1 MAVAAILAVFAAM
14 LTNLLVTNPRWQW
27 DVVWQ
32 YIFSPPILAGVSKTI
47 QLTVIAMAIGLVI
60 GVIAAV
66 ARLSPNPITAKIATL
81 YVWFFRGTPLLVQLL
96 FWFYLSA
103 LLPEISLGIPFG
115 PSFVTLDTN
124 VVITPFIAA
133 IVGLGVNEGAYMSE
147 IVRAGLLSI
156 PRGQTEAA
164 QAIGMTR
171 GQVMRR
177 IILPQA
183 MRIIVPPTGNQLI
196 GMLKHSSLVLVIG
209 YSELLT
215 SATLIYARTFETIP
229 LLVVAALWYL
239 VITALLSTGQYFV
252 ERHYGRGYRQ
262 QQVANP
268 GWTRTLLTSRLQ
280 RVGTR

>member
-1 MAVAAILAVFAAM
+1 
-14 LTNLLVTNPRWQW
+14 
-27 DVVWQ
+27 
-32 YIFSPPILAGVSKTI
+32 
-47 QLTVIAMAIGLVI
+47 MAIGLAL
-60 GVIAAV
+60 GIAAAI
-66 ARLSPNPITAKIATL
+66 ARLSPNPITANVATL

-103 LLPEISLGIPFG
+103 LLPELSLGVPFG
-115 PSFVTLDTN
+115 PSFLSVDTN

-147 IVRAGLLSI
+147 IVRAGLMAI

-171 GQVMRR
+171 GQIMRR
-177 IILPQA
+177 IVLPQA

-196 GMLKHSSLVLVIG
+196 GLLKHSSLVLVIG
-209 YSELLT
+209 YTELLT

-239 VITALLSTGQYFV
+239 VITAVLSIGQYFI
-252 ERHYGRGYRQ
+252 ERHYGRGYQ
-262 QQVANP
+262 LAIAKP
-268 GWTRTLLTSRLQ
+268 GRYRSLLTRHSLPTPAART
-280 RVGTR
+280 GNETN